1 MLLKDSVFVL
11 WIKMQFK
18 DEGESDFS
26 YWTFKTVSGV
36 IKVTLS
42 KWPLLYGHLSN
53 MDTSL
58 CPFGVS
64 IREVRLYFII
74 LLISVHISA
83 RTLRCRIAERTQIVL
98 RIPLMDKSQMTIKT
112 EYLPGKLW
120 GGNRSHCFVAIL
132 MFLSAPRLIPD
143 CCFPIATIRTYKIY
157 RRHD

>member
-1 MLLKDSVFVL
+1 
-11 WIKMQFK
+11 
-18 DEGESDFS
+18 
-26 YWTFKTVSGV
+26 
-36 IKVTLS
+36 
-42 KWPLLYGHLSN
+42 

-112 EYLPGKLW
+112 EYLPGKL
-120 GGNRSHCFVAIL
+120 
-132 MFLSAPRLIPD
+132 
-143 CCFPIATIRTYKIY
+143 
-157 RRHD
+157 